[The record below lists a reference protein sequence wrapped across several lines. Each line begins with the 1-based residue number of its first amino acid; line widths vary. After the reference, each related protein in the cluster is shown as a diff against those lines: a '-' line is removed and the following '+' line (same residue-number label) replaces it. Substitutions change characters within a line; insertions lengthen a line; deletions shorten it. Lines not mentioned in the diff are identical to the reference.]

1 MKMEDRL
8 NELWN
13 KAKERFIDNTDHK
26 EIIEMLDK
34 DDKYEY
40 WSLYDTILD
49 EQDSEWVIVYATY
62 GDGFQ
67 EYVYEDGSSV
77 PEGEPVG
84 IEKGDEFIMLDNVYY
99 SSDCNDDD
107 EKLCVFGCGKVLDP
121 DHDFENSCR
130 KCE

>member
-1 MKMEDRL
+1 MEDRL

-26 EIIEMLDK
+26 EIIEMLDN

-99 SSDCNDDD
+99 SSDCNDDG

-121 DHDFENSCR
+121 DQDFENSCR